1 MMQSVAVAAPL
12 ASRREPKVGERER
25 MVERRKRKKRRKE
38 RERGGR
44 EAWREDLHSW
54 NKLQRTMEGDRHVEG
69 IQIKEVE
76 DVKKSMRPSE
86 LLRPSGVTFD
96 PARATIMIISRDI
109 DNIKNVSSPLRNEI
123 SSRMC
128 LSFRHARMLHEN
140 INMKFW
146 KERKRQRER
155 EGMVNAR
162 WKLLACMKKGRTRFT
177 IPIGRSN

>member
-1 MMQSVAVAAPL
+1 MYRAAFIITLLLCGCGHGKEDKAKVKLVYVYRRDDAVRRCSSTVGQPKGAE
-12 ASRREPKVGERER
+12 SRRERKEREGWWS
-25 MVERRKRKKRRKE
+25 EGKEKRGGK

-76 DVKKSMRPSE
+76 DIKKSMRPSE

-140 INMKFW
+140 INI
-146 KERKRQRER
+146 
-155 EGMVNAR
+155 A
-162 WKLLACMKKGRTRFT
+162 
-177 IPIGRSN
+177 

>member
-1 MMQSVAVAAPL
+1 
-12 ASRREPKVGERER
+12 

-140 INMKFW
+140 INI
-146 KERKRQRER
+146 
-155 EGMVNAR
+155 A
-162 WKLLACMKKGRTRFT
+162 
-177 IPIGRSN
+177 

>member
-1 MMQSVAVAAPL
+1 MGAVTARRTKRRSNSYTYTAGMMQSVVAAAPL

-25 MVERRKRKKRRKE
+25 REKDGRAKEKKKEEE

-140 INMKFW
+140 INI
-146 KERKRQRER
+146 
-155 EGMVNAR
+155 A
-162 WKLLACMKKGRTRFT
+162 
-177 IPIGRSN
+177 